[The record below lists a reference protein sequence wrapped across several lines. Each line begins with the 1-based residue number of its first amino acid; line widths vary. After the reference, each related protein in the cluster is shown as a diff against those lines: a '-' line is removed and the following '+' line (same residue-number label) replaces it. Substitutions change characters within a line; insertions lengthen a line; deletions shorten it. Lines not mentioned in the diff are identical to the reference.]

1 MGIISQ
7 FDYVYAHFI
16 LYQWV
21 RHDLIL
27 PKTESYYLKHI
38 QEVNFYPSDNNST
51 QALLVMLVTNMIS
64 GPYESE

>member
-1 MGIISQ
+1 MYMLTLHIING
-7 FDYVYAHFI
+7 
-16 LYQWV
+16 
-21 RHDLIL
+21 LIL
-27 PKTESYYLKHI
+27 PKTESYYLRHI

>member
-1 MGIISQ
+1 MYMLTLHIING
-7 FDYVYAHFI
+7 
-16 LYQWV
+16 
-21 RHDLIL
+21 LIL

-51 QALLVMLVTNMIS
+51 QALLVTNMIS

>member
-1 MGIISQ
+1 MYMLTLHIING
-7 FDYVYAHFI
+7 
-16 LYQWV
+16 
-21 RHDLIL
+21 LIL
-27 PKTESYYLKHI
+27 PTTESYYLKHI